1 MVLDTAP
8 ATSTASLVVGPLSL
22 AAATDAMASAL
33 FLGPFSYTPDDGTQ
47 GYTPY
52 FYKMDVP
59 VRVTNTISY
68 GRAWQLLRSRGA
80 GSNATGPCDPPQ
92 LANSCNCSSSVGL
105 PLPFNIGV
113 KDDHDSAAMP
123 NCIASPL
130 CNAEAPAAA
139 TPATNTAI
147 LLVLDAQRQNM
158 RFPIGNCVP
167 CLRRGY
173 GRMVRELIRVLI
185 SLRNVKTTVPIHILA
200 SGERYPR
207 VEARL
212 AALFPGIKYISGE
225 VPPVVVPSWAS
236 KWARGSFA
244 KLRALALTQFTK
256 LLVLDSDSILL
267 RNVDH
272 LLSSS
277 SGSGPAIPTPAFV
290 FAWKCY
296 PRRELRASTMLLT
309 PNLQEYDH
317 AQKLAS
323 SEATAIYD
331 DLGEQSVWRRL
342 YKEKA
347 YELPA
352 GYAAMRTADLPTSEW
367 GKVHIV
373 HDAHLIHDVQRAGW
387 HGAGMTAIVDAVD
400 KEATKLFKAE
410 FNADF
415 ADPPK
420 KKPGGGRG
428 GRGKRGRRGRE

>member
-1 MVLDTAP
+1 M
-8 ATSTASLVVGPLSL
+8 
-22 AAATDAMASAL
+22 
-33 FLGPFSYTPDDGTQ
+33 
-47 GYTPY
+47 
-52 FYKMDVP
+52 
-59 VRVTNTISY
+59 
-68 GRAWQLLRSRGA
+68 
-80 GSNATGPCDPPQ
+80 
-92 LANSCNCSSSVGL
+92 

-123 NCIASPL
+123 TCIASPL
-130 CNAEAPAAA
+130 CNDEAPAAA

-147 LLVLDAQRQNM
+147 LLGEGAQRQNM

-236 KWARGSFA
+236 KWARGSYCEAARARLEPVYKAACLGFGQHSTPQRGPSA
-244 KLRALALTQFTK
+244 KQQSRHPNARIRLPR
-256 LLVLDSDSILL
+256 
-267 RNVDH
+267 
-272 LLSSS
+272 
-277 SGSGPAIPTPAFV
+277 
-290 FAWKCY
+290 KCY

-428 GRGKRGRRGRE
+428 GRGKRGGEVVSSLMANALSS